1 MVVAW
6 LLGLGMVLLLGIST
20 LFAAIPVLFVA
31 GIVIAVAVGRGIEH
45 GRTFLA
51 AALLAYVTGVLLPR
65 IVIVSGR
72 AIASLFPS
80 APTPHCSRRAPTD
93 EGLLVPI
100 AVVSSVIGFWAGYER
115 VLPWLGFDAFAPS
128 GR

>member
-31 GIVIAVAVGRGIEH
+31 GIVTAVAVGRGIEY
-45 GRTFLA
+45 GCMFLA

-80 APTPHCSRRAPTD
+80 GPH
-93 EGLLVPI
+93 G
-100 AVVSSVIGFWAGYER
+100 
-115 VLPWLGFDAFAPS
+115 
-128 GR
+128 

>member
-1 MVVAW
+1 M
-6 LLGLGMVLLLGIST
+6 
-20 LFAAIPVLFVA
+20 LFVA
-31 GIVIAVAVGRGIEH
+31 GIATAVAVGGGIEH

-80 APTPHCSRRAPTD
+80 APTPHCSRWPPRMKGCSYP
-93 EGLLVPI
+93 
-100 AVVSSVIGFWAGYER
+100 
-115 VLPWLGFDAFAPS
+115 
-128 GR
+128 

>member
-1 MVVAW
+1 MW
-6 LLGLGMVLLLGIST
+6 RE
-20 LFAAIPVLFVA
+20 
-31 GIVIAVAVGRGIEH
+31 IVTAVAVGGGIEH

-65 IVIVSGR
+65 IVFVSGQ

-80 APTPHCSRRAPTD
+80 APTD

-100 AVVSSVIGFWAGYER
+100 AAVSSVIGFWAGYEW